1 MSESASPLPLRLTA
15 LSGSQLLILVRYA
28 NMCLQIKHIMK
39 TSTSLN
45 PKSVATAKP
54 RKSDTMPPPND
65 QFVQSFAR
73 GLSVIRAFGPNASE
87 MTLTEVADR
96 TNLTRAGARRI
107 LLTLQYLG
115 YVAANERKFYL
126 TPRILDLGY
135 SYLSSMK
142 LWNFAEPAME
152 ELVDKVHESCSVSV
166 LDDTEIVY
174 VLRVPTRKIMAIN
187 LSIGSR
193 LPAYCT
199 SMGRVLLGDL
209 DDATL
214 AHTLARSELTALTRS
229 TTINPSRLK
238 KIILEDRKKGWSLV
252 NQELEEGLCS
262 IAVPLTDSSGRVIAA
277 MNIGGNVT
285 RTSEADLIKK
295 VLPELQAAASKIN
308 NALKMRRS

>member
-1 MSESASPLPLRLTA
+1 MCLDRKHETMRAAVSAKKPKASPPPPGTTKAQEL
-15 LSGSQLLILVRYA
+15 
-28 NMCLQIKHIMK
+28 
-39 TSTSLN
+39 
-45 PKSVATAKP
+45 
-54 RKSDTMPPPND
+54 PPPND

-73 GLSVIRAFGPNASE
+73 GLSVIRAFGPEARE

-96 TNLTRAGARRI
+96 TGLTRAGARRI
-107 LLTLQYLG
+107 LLTLQHLG

-142 LWNFAEPAME
+142 LWDFAEPVME

-166 LDDTEIVY
+166 LDGTEIVY
-174 VLRVPTRKIMAIN
+174 VLRVPTRKIMTIN

-193 LPAYCT
+193 LPAFCT
-199 SMGRVLLGDL
+199 SMGRVLLGNL

-214 AHTLARSELTALTRS
+214 DDILAQSDLKALTKC
-229 TTINPSRLK
+229 TATNPTRLK
-238 KIILEDRKKGWSLV
+238 KIISDDRKKGWSLV

-262 IAVPLTDSSGRVIAA
+262 IAVPLIDSGGRSIAA

-285 RTSEADLIKK
+285 RTSQADLIKK
-295 VLPELQAAASKIN
+295 VLPELQAAANKIN
-308 NALKMRRS
+308 MALRMRRS